1 MTNKLQETPITTR
14 EKITIRLVLFLI
26 QMIHPYEYEHQ
37 FKEYFSEMKELI
49 SLTPKKHD

>member
-1 MTNKLQETPITTR
+1 MTNKDHDKAISIR